1 MTNFWDFNVWGFLNL
16 FAVLLVSLLAANAL
30 KRAFRFLEAS
40 LIPTSVLAG
49 ALLLLVSELIRI
61 TTGTE
66 IFETSFF
73 NNKGIETLEL
83 LTYHMLGLGFVASTF
98 KSASGKLGKK
108 RSGEIFDTGVTTV
121 SNYLIQGV
129 LGLSISLIAAL
140 VLKGFFSAA
149 GVLLPFG
156 YGQGTG
162 QAMNYGNIYE
172 TDYGFVGG
180 KSFGLTIAALGFLSA
195 SIGGVIHLNLLRRQ
209 GKIQPRSTE
218 EKALRSEEVQA
229 ANEIPMMDS
238 IDKMTIQVAL
248 VATAYLLAYL
258 FMLLLGSLLPGMR
271 AVVYGFNFLL
281 GVLAATLIKLAL
293 RLLKEKKI
301 VKRDYVNSFLMTRV
315 SNFCFDL
322 MVVAGIAA
330 IRLYLLENYWGI
342 ILIMGV
348 LGAVL
353 TYYYNRLVA
362 KKLFPAYEQEQ
373 FLMMYG
379 MLTGTAS
386 TGTILLREIDEDFKT
401 PAADNMVYQNF
412 PAIVFGFPMMLLAT
426 LAPKKPVLTLVILV
440 LFFAAMN
447 VILFRRSIF
456 RLKKK
461 EEEAPEDTPENG

>member
-1 MTNFWDFNVWGFLNL
+1 MTNFWDSNVWGFLNL

-49 ALLLLVSELIRI
+49 ALLLLVSELARLVS
-61 TTGTE
+61 GQE
-66 IFETSFF
+66 IFETAFF
-73 NNKGIETLEL
+73 NHNGIEMLEM

-98 KSASGKLGKK
+98 KSAGGKLSKQ
-108 RSGEIFDTGVTTV
+108 RTGEIFDTGVTTV
-121 SNYLIQGV
+121 SSYLIQGV
-129 LGLSISLIAAL
+129 LGLIISLIAAA
-140 VLKGFFSAA
+140 VMTKGFFPAA

-172 TDYGFVGG
+172 TQYGFTGG

-195 SIGGVIHLNLLRRQ
+195 SIGGVIHLNILRRQ
-209 GKIQPRSTE
+209 GKIRSRKTE
-218 EKALRSEEVQA
+218 EGALRSEQVQA

-248 VATAYLLAYL
+248 VASAYLLAFL
-258 FMLLLGSLLPGMR
+258 FMLLLGALLPGMK

-281 GVLAATLIKLAL
+281 GVLAATLVKTSL
-293 RLLKEKKI
+293 RLLKRAGV

-330 IRLYLLENYWGI
+330 IRLSILQDYWGV

-348 LGAVL
+348 LGALL

-386 TGTILLREIDEDFKT
+386 TGTILLREIDSDFKT

-412 PAIVFGFPMMLLAT
+412 PAIIFGFPMMLLAT
-426 LAPKKPVLTLVILV
+426 LAPKKPALTLVILSV
-440 LFFAAMN
+440 FFLVMN
-447 VILFRRSIF
+447 LILFRRSLF
-456 RLKKK
+456 RRRKKQ
-461 EEEAPEDTPENG
+461 

>member
-1 MTNFWDFNVWGFLNL
+1 MENFWDFNVWGGFNL
-16 FAVLLVSLLAANAL
+16 IAVLLVSLLLANVL
-30 KRAFRFLEAS
+30 KKTIRPLQAS
-40 LIPTSVLAG
+40 LIPTSVLG
-49 ALLLLVSELIRI
+49 GMLLLLIAELYHIA
-61 TTGTE
+61 TGDHMFDTAFFGGRGSTNLE
-66 IFETSFF
+66 I
-73 NNKGIETLEL
+73 I
-83 LTYHMLGLGFVASTF
+83 TYHTLALGFIATTF
-98 KSASGKLGKK
+98 KSAQGRLSKK
-108 RSGEIFDTGVTTV
+108 RVGEIFNTGVTTV
-121 SNYLIQGV
+121 STYLLQGV
-129 LGLSISLIAAL
+129 FGLGISIAAAA
-140 VLKGFFSAA
+140 VMRSFFPAA
-149 GVLLPFG
+149 GILLPFG

-172 TDYGFVGG
+172 SQYGFTGG

-195 SIGGVIHLNLLRRQ
+195 SIGGVIHLNILRKQ
-209 GKIQPRSTE
+209 GKIRTRKTE
-218 EKALRSEEVQA
+218 EGALRSEQVQS

-248 VATAYLLAYL
+248 VASAYLLAYL
-258 FMLLLGSLLPGMR
+258 FMLLLGALLPGMK

-281 GVLAATLIKLAL
+281 GVLAATLVKTAL
-293 RLLKEKKI
+293 RLLKQKGV

-330 IRLYLLENYWGI
+330 IRLSILQDYWGV

-348 LGAVL
+348 LGALL

-386 TGTILLREIDEDFKT
+386 TGTILLREIDSDFKT

-412 PAIVFGFPMMLLAT
+412 PAIIFGFPMMLLAT
-426 LAPKKPVLTLVILV
+426 LAPKKPVLTLVILI
-440 LFFAAMN
+440 LFFAVMN
-447 VILFRRSIF
+447 VILFRRSLF
-456 RLKKK
+456 RKKSK
-461 EEEAPEDTPENG
+461 H

>member
-1 MTNFWDFNVWGFLNL
+1 MINFWGYNEWGFFNTVAL
-16 FAVLLVSLLAANAL
+16 VLVSLLAANAL
-30 KRAFRFLEAS
+30 KRAIRFLEAS

-49 ALLLLVSELIRI
+49 ALLLLISETVRI
-61 TTGTE
+61 CTGVE
-66 IFETSFF
+66 IFQTAFF
-73 NNKGIETLEL
+73 DGRGIEHMEL

-98 KSASGKLGKK
+98 KGASGKLGKK
-108 RSGEIFDTGVTTV
+108 RTGEIFDTGVTTV

-129 LGLSISLIAAL
+129 LGLAISLIAVL
-140 VLKGFFSAA
+140 VMKDFFPAA

-172 TDYGFVGG
+172 TQYGFAGG

-195 SIGGVIHLNLLRRQ
+195 STGGGIHLNILRRQ
-209 GKIQPRSTE
+209 GTIKPRRNQE
-218 EKALRSEEVQA
+218 GGLRSEEIQS

-238 IDKMTIQVAL
+238 IDKLTIQVAL
-248 VATAYLLAYL
+248 VAAAYLLAFL
-258 FMLLLGSLLPGMR
+258 LMLLLGALLPGMK

-281 GVLAATLIKLAL
+281 GVLAASLIKLAL
-293 RLLKEKKI
+293 RLLKKAGV

-330 IRLYLLENYWGI
+330 IRLGVLEKYWGV

-353 TYYYNRLVA
+353 TYFYNRLVA
-362 KKLFPAYEQEQ
+362 RKLFPDYEQEQ

-386 TGTILLREIDEDFKT
+386 TGTILLREIDEDFRT

-426 LAPKKPVLTLVILV
+426 LAPKKPVLTLVILA
-440 LFFAAMN
+440 LFFAGMN

-456 RLKKK
+456 KRKGK
-461 EEEAPEDTPENG
+461 